1 MSNLVSLQ
9 VFDNIN
15 KLNSMKTI
23 YWSQIKKAK
32 KDIYVNIIAKGGFT
46 KGDIIEH
53 PIKKI
58 KREDDSLY
66 IDIDGIP
73 AGNDLTFF
81 RIWDFTSL
89 STGKNYKAWVFVG
102 TRQIFKD
109 YQEGEC
115 IYFAK
120 IPKGSSYIEI
130 GNCCLICDKVII
142 I

>member
-1 MSNLVSLQ
+1 ME
-9 VFDNIN
+9 
-15 KLNSMKTI
+15 TI
-23 YWSQIKKAK
+23 YWSQKIKKAE
-32 KDIYVNIIAKGGFT
+32 KDIDVNVIVKGEFT

-53 PIKKI
+53 PIKMS
-58 KREDDSLY
+58 KREDNSLH

-109 YQEGEC
+109 YQEGEHT
-115 IYFAK
+115 YFAK

-130 GNCCLICDKVII
+130 ENCCLICDKVII
-142 I
+142 TSVRNKK

>member
-1 MSNLVSLQ
+1 ME
-9 VFDNIN
+9 
-15 KLNSMKTI
+15 TI

-32 KDIYVNIIAKGGFT
+32 KDIYVNIIAKGEFT

-81 RIWDFTSL
+81 LEYGILQVLVR
-89 STGKNYKAWVFVG
+89 V
-102 TRQIFKD
+102 
-109 YQEGEC
+109 
-115 IYFAK
+115 K
-120 IPKGSSYIEI
+120 ITKLGF
-130 GNCCLICDKVII
+130 L
-142 I
+142 